1 MREDPYLEA
10 RVMTASPHQLH
21 QMVVDGT
28 IRHVRR
34 AIASLE
40 GRDLE
45 SACTALEAGRE
56 FLTELIGGLDANVAP
71 ELVAQVKSLFL
82 FAYARLVD
90 AGLRHDPQPAAD
102 ALRILEIHRD
112 TWAEVGQRLRTEAGL
127 EPVAAGGRDWT
138 T

>member
-1 MREDPYLEA
+1 MREDPYLET

-34 AIASLE
+34 GVAALE
-40 GRDLE
+40 SRDLE
-45 SACTALEAGRE
+45 AACDALDSGRA
-56 FLTELIGGLDANVAP
+56 FLSEMIGGLDANVAP

-82 FAYARLVD
+82 FAYSRLVD

-112 TWAEVGQRLRTEAGL
+112 TWAEVGTRLRTGPGL